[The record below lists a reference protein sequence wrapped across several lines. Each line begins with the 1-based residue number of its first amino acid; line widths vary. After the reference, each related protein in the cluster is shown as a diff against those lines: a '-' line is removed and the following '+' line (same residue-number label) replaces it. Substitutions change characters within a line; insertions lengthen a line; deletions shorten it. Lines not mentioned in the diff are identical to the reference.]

1 VAGPQGGINKAKK
14 ATLRSFFYAPAV
26 CLSKLGILSTGMA
39 PYGRRTSRG
48 GLNKAKKPRCA
59 RFFMRLQSACASTA
73 SFWRIKKPT
82 FSGGLF
88 GFVAGTG
95 LEPVTF
101 GL

>member
-1 VAGPQGGINKAKK
+1 MFFLFLVFAPGLQQGETNKPEWQQEWLVALAGPWEE
-14 ATLRSFFYAPAV
+14 
-26 CLSKLGILSTGMA
+26 
-39 PYGRRTSRG
+39 
-48 GLNKAKKPRCA
+48 GLTKPKNPRFA

-73 SFWRIKKPT
+73 SFRRIKKPT
-82 FSGGLF
+82 LLGGFF